1 MAQGSGLVH
10 QGILDGQGDDH
21 GGEYLN
27 VAYRPRRHLRVLG
40 KQAHKH
46 RGQGVGHHRH
56 EHTEGHAQG
65 HDGLDG
71 PLDALQVGRAVV
83 EADHRLAAQGKAAHG
98 HGDEEQIALHDGGAG
113 HQGIPQLRPAV
124 ALEHS
129 VQHDQQDA
137 VRGDDEEGG
146 QAEGQHPPHNVQ
158 FHATPPQAHRH
169 PLPPQ
174 GEEHKGAGGHLGEH
188 GGQGGPG
195 HVQMEHKDKDGVQDD
210 IEHRPQHHR
219 GHPQAGKAL
228 GDQKAVHAGGH
239 EGKEGARG
247 VDGQVGVGV
256 AEGGVAGAEPHEQ
269 MLLQQEEQSGQH
281 AGQYQQH
288 QEAVGQHPAGLPVP
302 PLPHAHGHD
311 GGAAQAHQG
320 GEGGQQGDDGAAHP
334 HPRQGQIADA
344 LDIADVDAVYNAV

>member
-1 MAQGSGLVH
+1 MEEQAGGHCGGHRVGDRLGEEGGLRGDQGGQQEQTRQEHALAEDGAEQGQPHVAQGGGLVH

-146 QAEGQHPPHNVQ
+146 QAEGQHPPHD
-158 FHATPPQAHRH
+158 APGEAAPPQAYRH
-169 PLPPQ
+169 PFPPQ

-188 GGQGGPG
+188 GG
-195 HVQMEHKDKDGVQDD
+195 
-210 IEHRPQHHR
+210 
-219 GHPQAGKAL
+219 
-228 GDQKAVHAGGH
+228 
-239 EGKEGARG
+239 
-247 VDGQVGVGV
+247 
-256 AEGGVAGAEPHEQ
+256 
-269 MLLQQEEQSGQH
+269 
-281 AGQYQQH
+281 
-288 QEAVGQHPAGLPVP
+288 
-302 PLPHAHGHD
+302 
-311 GGAAQAHQG
+311 
-320 GEGGQQGDDGAAHP
+320 
-334 HPRQGQIADA
+334 
-344 LDIADVDAVYNAV
+344 